1 MKVSLMLIMG
11 NIHAVEAT
19 LELYGSFSMR
29 QAASLAPSAPHTVP
43 IMPSAPRTPCSSKA
57 CSQDRG
63 LVWVCGET
71 QRLHIGAWGLLTASL
86 SSISALTRP
95 APGTA
100 GNTC

>member
-43 IMPSAPRTPCSSKA
+43 IMPSAPAHHAAAKPAARTGVWSGCVVRHRGYTLEPGV
-57 CSQDRG
+57 CSQ
-63 LVWVCGET
+63 
-71 QRLHIGAWGLLTASL
+71 HPSAASQ
-86 SSISALTRP
+86 P
-95 APGTA
+95 
-100 GNTC
+100 